1 MHGWRFY
8 RRLNRLARL
17 LRLDLVVLRHK
28 SLFAEIRCADFWV
41 DQWRAKKTPRNACK
55 VHLPRY
61 PGRGSLTVSLQR
73 KHDSLSVRIARCTT
87 AVLRIHRPV
96 ALSLRASM
104 SSLCTRQEG
113 VRARHDG
120 PHQQCPLLP
129 RAAAS
134 ACED

>member
-17 LRLDLVVLRHK
+17 LRLDLVVLRHN
-28 SLFAEIRCADFWV
+28 SLFAEIRCADFLV

-73 KHDSLSVRIARCTT
+73 KHDSLSVRKLERLLDVCRGWTLKPEEKAQ
-87 AVLRIHRPV
+87 L
-96 ALSLRASM
+96 
-104 SSLCTRQEG
+104 
-113 VRARHDG
+113 DG
-120 PHQQCPLLP
+120 E
-129 RAAAS
+129 S
-134 ACED
+134 